1 MKKKDKR
8 KKNIFFNTLTDHWLG
23 RALFAASLEATKT
36 KKKKRK
42 KQEKNTICLEKQQ
55 QEFGVD

>member
-36 KKKKRK
+36 KKKKERSRK
-42 KQEKNTICLEKQQ
+42 KTQY
-55 QEFGVD
+55 V